1 MRRLFHL
8 TGRAWAFIGSHLAS
22 DNFVLSKCSDVP
34 QFLHTAQRELAP
46 RGPIRCIVRD
56 ITGCFPNMPKA
67 AIELAMTSELHKLE
81 NLGHGGVCVPKR
93 GSQACC
99 FSTRTKPGT
108 VWFSFEDLINVV
120 NFALHNTLLTDL
132 DGNLWRQ
139 RDGVPMGDPHSPGI
153 TITTCAWMEDEWL
166 TTVAP
171 AARQHFQTK
180 RFMDDLLTVYT
191 DGCSIDTA
199 QLLDDQC
206 QQCYWPPLTLEDG
219 HQGTFLETSYR

>member
-1 MRRLFHL
+1 
-8 TGRAWAFIGSHLAS
+8 
-22 DNFVLSKCSDVP
+22 
-34 QFLHTAQRELAP
+34 
-46 RGPIRCIVRD
+46 
-56 ITGCFPNMPKA
+56 MPKA

-180 RFMDDLLTVYT
+180 RFMDDLLTVFT
-191 DGCSIDTA
+191 DGYGIDTA
-199 QLLDDQC
+199 QLLGDQC

-219 HQGTFLETSYR
+219 HQGTFLETSFEIDNNTFRFWLKNDNVAGEAAPTCVALRTFQQFKQLCTEACHAPRLCT